1 MARVCS
7 SAVLIAFLIVGADS
21 PGTLSVA
28 SEPAG
33 AAVYVDGQYV
43 GRTPTDVKNLLPGDH
58 RIRLVKDGFLE
69 NGRIVNVAAGKTA
82 TLQVRLTARSES
94 DALPQGQPGGGI
106 SSGGGGGGISK
117 KWIWIGAAAGGGAA
131 LTAWLLRSHIDS
143 IAASPATGLQSSTS
157 IAFTATGVSSDASLM
172 WDFGD
177 GSTSTER
184 NPTHIY
190 RTSGTFTAK
199 CTVSGSSATTTVT
212 VKSLTGTWRGNV
224 PGTTP
229 VVGTLVLTQTDTA
242 ISGTFSDPVFGPGTI
257 TGQSQVRTTSPRV
270 TIQIR
275 QTGFDPFTFTGEPSG
290 DVNTIVG
297 VLNQSG
303 FNNDPLTITRQ

>member
-1 MARVCS
+1 MRLCVSTALMALLLAGAE
-7 SAVLIAFLIVGADS
+7 SA
-21 PGTLSVA
+21 GTLTVV

-33 AAVYVDGQYV
+33 AAVFVDGQFA
-43 GRTPTDVKNLLPGDH
+43 GHTPIDVKDLVPGDH
-58 RIRLVKDGFLE
+58 RVRLVKDGFLE
-69 NGRIVNVAAGKTA
+69 NGRIVNVAAGKA
-82 TLQVRLTARSES
+82 GTLQVRLTARSAS
-94 DALPQGQPGGGI
+94 GAPSQGQPGGGI
-106 SSGGGGGGISK
+106 SSGGGGGISK

-131 LTAWLLRSHIDS
+131 LTAWLLRSQIDS
-143 IAASPATGLQSSTS
+143 ITASPPTGLQSSTS
-157 IAFTATGVSSDASLM
+157 IAFTAAGVSSDDSLS

-177 GSTSTER
+177 GSTSTQH
-184 NPTHIY
+184 NPTHVY

-199 CTVSGSSATTTVT
+199 CSVGGSSATTTVT
-212 VKSLTGTWRGNV
+212 IKNLTGTWRGNF

-257 TGQSQVRTTSPRV
+257 LSQSQVRTTAPRV
-270 TIQIR
+270 TIAIEQPP
-275 QTGFDPFTFTGEPSG
+275 FLPFTFTGDPGS
-290 DVNTIVG
+290 DINTIVG

>member
-1 MARVCS
+1 MMRLCA
-7 SAVLIAFLIVGADS
+7 SAALAAALLAGAEP

-33 AAVYVDGQYV
+33 AAVYVDGQFA
-43 GRTPTDVKNLLPGDH
+43 GHTPLDVKNLAPGDH
-58 RIRLVKDGFLE
+58 RVRLVKDGFLE
-69 NGRIVNVAAGKTA
+69 NGRIVNVAAGKTGS
-82 TLQVRLTARSES
+82 LQVRLTARNAS
-94 DALPQGQPGGGI
+94 DALPDGQAGGGI
-106 SSGGGGGGISK
+106 SSGGGGGISK
-117 KWIWIGAAAGGGAA
+117 KWIWIGAAGGGAA
-131 LTAWLLRSHIDS
+131 VAAWLLRSQIDGVT
-143 IAASPATGLQSSTS
+143 ASPSTGLQSATS
-157 IAFTATGVSSDASLM
+157 IAFTPTGVGSGESLT

-177 GSTSTER
+177 GSTSTEH
-184 NPTHIY
+184 NPTHVY

-199 CTVSGSSATTTVT
+199 CTVGHSSATATVT
-212 VKSLTGTWRGNV
+212 IKSLTGTWRGNF

-229 VVGTLVLTQTDTA
+229 VVGTFVINQTDAA

-270 TIQIR
+270 TIVILQPP
-275 QTGFDPFTFTGEPSG
+275 FNPFTFTGEPG
-290 DVNTIVG
+290 ADINTIAG